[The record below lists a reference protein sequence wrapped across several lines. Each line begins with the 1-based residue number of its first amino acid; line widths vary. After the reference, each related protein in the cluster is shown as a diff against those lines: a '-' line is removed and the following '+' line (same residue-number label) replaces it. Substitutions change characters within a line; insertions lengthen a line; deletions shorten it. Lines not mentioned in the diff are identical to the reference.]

1 MPRCFENDWNGDPF
15 SFTTTFLLHTLSL
28 CTMYTQCVRPM
39 DDDDLLPPLISSAAE
54 RKRKQPADTLNYDNT
69 ILLPPQL
76 FYQNSTQQE

>member
-1 MPRCFENDWNGDPF
+1 
-15 SFTTTFLLHTLSL
+15 
-28 CTMYTQCVRPM
+28 M